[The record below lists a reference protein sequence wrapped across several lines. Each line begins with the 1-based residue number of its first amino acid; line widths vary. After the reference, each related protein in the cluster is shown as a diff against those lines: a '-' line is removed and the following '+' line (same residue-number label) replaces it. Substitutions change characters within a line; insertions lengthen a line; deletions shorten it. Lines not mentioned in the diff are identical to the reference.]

1 MKKIILLGLFGL
13 LVSCSNVQNSEYEG
27 NLEIAKELQIEIA
40 EWQEIK
46 SVCSGPPLEINEHA
60 KPTESLEPEEIDFG
74 LQYQGYAMEAWLL
87 FYLPVWLGRFWLSV
101 VFGWLPH
108 HPHVE
113 VGRYRDTRVFT
124 FFASTFLIRGHDYH
138 LLHHLFP
145 RVPHYRLRSVWREI
159 GPHLVAQG
167 ARIEGKAA
175 RELGIAPQ

>member
-1 MKKIILLGLFGL
+1 MTTFRSSEAQRGATLVAWSHIVLLVAASLLG
-13 LVSCSNVQNSEYEG
+13 
-27 NLEIAKELQIEIA
+27 
-40 EWQEIK
+40 
-46 SVCSGPPLEINEHA
+46 
-60 KPTESLEPEEIDFG
+60 
-74 LQYQGYAMEAWLL
+74 YAVEAWLL
-87 FYLPVWLGRFWLSV
+87 FYVPVWLGRFWLSV

-145 RVPHYRLRSVWREI
+145 RVPHYRLRTVWREI
-159 GPHLVAQG
+159 GPHLAAQG